1 MALKSTPSFPTE
13 ANAPRVR
20 VQHAALAMLFLSGIT
35 ACATGPAKAP
45 AEEQADRETAARV
58 TAALDADEL
67 LYARHITVHAD
78 NGVVH
83 LGGFVWTD
91 SDLHEAER
99 IAALVPGVTKV
110 IDDIELERNSSDN
123 NGVTR

>member
-1 MALKSTPSFPTE
+1 VNFVSQLK
-13 ANAPRVR
+13 NRVP
-20 VQHAALAMLFLSGIT
+20 HAALAMLLLSGIT

-58 TAALDADEL
+58 TAALDADKL
-67 LYARHITVHAD
+67 LYARHITVRAD
-78 NGVVH
+78 NGVVR
-83 LGGFVWTD
+83 LGGFVWSD

-99 IAALVPGVTKV
+99 IAGLVPGVTRV
-110 IDDIELERNSSDN
+110 IDAIELDRNSNDN